1 MTQSTSMP
9 TFTLTVNTTGCLLA
23 RRKPFLP
30 PWQHGR
36 KCLSGRTA
44 NSINCN
50 KKLSYWVCAIKIL
63 SVSNSGVT
71 ISNPCWN
78 QLQDFFGFK
87 VKLPVEVASCVY
99 SCTGINPWNDSSVN
113 SFYFTLMVKR
123 NLYDDKM
130 TRGACTEKWFCS
142 AVCSCLDLQKWC
154 RRDLHLS
161 WEKQWTALNACPDNA
176 AGNTWHCLW
185 TWASSTVSSAQTNT
199 SFLMTDCMASS
210 TTGRFNWHSQLT
222 SSSTDIFKKLH
233 PADDGK
239 WRKNRCASHAVSH
252 WMQMVG
258 ANTNSEFRVCLSPGS
273 DILWRM
279 SLCSKLREV
288 YEGWSSQASH
298 HRMLGR

>member
-1 MTQSTSMP
+1 MLGATILVFGSHQVVGDFSLLYWIGIQACMCNDVPCAQALQWLSLWATAPLRAWALWTQMTQSTSMP

-199 SFLMTDCMASS
+199 FFLMTDCM
-210 TTGRFNWHSQLT
+210 
-222 SSSTDIFKKLH
+222 
-233 PADDGK
+233 
-239 WRKNRCASHAVSH
+239 
-252 WMQMVG
+252 
-258 ANTNSEFRVCLSPGS
+258 
-273 DILWRM
+273 
-279 SLCSKLREV
+279 
-288 YEGWSSQASH
+288 
-298 HRMLGR
+298 

>member
-1 MTQSTSMP
+1 MWQ
-9 TFTLTVNTTGCLLA
+9 LA
-23 RRKPFLP
+23 ILA
-30 PWQHGR
+30 G
-36 KCLSGRTA
+36 
-44 NSINCN
+44 INCR
-50 KKLSYWVCAIKIL
+50 I
-63 SVSNSGVT
+63 
-71 ISNPCWN
+71 
-78 QLQDFFGFK
+78 FFGFK

-199 SFLMTDCMASS
+199 FFLMTDCMASS